1 MRCAIWYRL
10 YNLTPMQSLMFTWYY
25 FDIFKNKNLFIVLL
39 VGSEQKVHLTLLFLL
54 LLLLLLFLNIFFLY
68 NGCFI
73 RLTSI

>member
-1 MRCAIWYRL
+1 MLCAIWYRL
-10 YNLTPMQSLMFTWYY
+10 CNLTPMQSLMFTWYY